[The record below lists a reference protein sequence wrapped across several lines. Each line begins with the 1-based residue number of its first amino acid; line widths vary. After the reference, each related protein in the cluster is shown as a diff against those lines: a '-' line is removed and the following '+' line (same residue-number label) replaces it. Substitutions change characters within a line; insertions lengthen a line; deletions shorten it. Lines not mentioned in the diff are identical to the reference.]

1 MEPLLTPEEVRN
13 WIREYDNN
21 ELEDVENN
29 IRIKSLVKAAETY
42 VKNACGPWYRANDD
56 LKEASKMIVLTL
68 VDDWWNNRS
77 FIHESPRVTM
87 QQRQSLQGLILQ
99 IQLGRPEVWP

>member
-1 MEPLLTPEEVRN
+1 MVPLLTVEEVRN
-13 WIREYDNN
+13 WIRAFDNN
-21 ELEDVENN
+21 TDEDAQDNTRLE
-29 IRIKSLVKAAETY
+29 SLIKAAEGY
-42 VKNACGPWYRANDD
+42 VKNACGTWYKDNDD

-77 FIHESPRVTM
+77 FVHESPKVTM

-99 IQLGRPEVWP
+99 IQLGKPEV